1 MKCREEVKA
10 EMKRL
15 ISNLKS
21 MAEEYEKLYSE
32 MDNMTDE
39 QFDCE
44 VNHIEDIY
52 SEYGIELF

>member
-39 QFDCE
+39 QFECE
-44 VNHIEDIY
+44 ASHIEDIY

>member
-1 MKCREEVKA
+1 MSRDEIKT

-21 MAEEYEKLYSE
+21 MAEEYENLYAE
-32 MDNMTDE
+32 MDNLSDSEFDE
-39 QFDCE
+39 RVE
-44 VNHIEDIY
+44 HIEDIY